1 MERLEDVLREAE
13 PLTAPP
19 VSAAR
24 GGVLGWLSRQQWLI
38 SIAAILIVWQF
49 AAAHYDAEIILPYPV
64 ATLKALAFAF
74 VDAETLINLA
84 ITVRRVLIGF
94 VWALGIGIP
103 LGMAMGSSKTIRRLV
118 GPIADSVRQVPIMA
132 WVPLTIVWFGLGDGP
147 TVFLIAM
154 VGLFPV
160 LLSTIAGVDS
170 ISKDY
175 YNAARSMGAN
185 RSSVIRNVVIPAA
198 MPDVLTGM
206 RLALSAGWMSVI

>member
-1 MERLEDVLREAE
+1 
-13 PLTAPP
+13 
-19 VSAAR
+19 
-24 GGVLGWLSRQQWLI
+24 
-38 SIAAILIVWQF
+38 
-49 AAAHYDAEIILPYPV
+49 
-64 ATLKALAFAF
+64 
-74 VDAETLINLA
+74 
-84 ITVRRVLIGF
+84 
-94 VWALGIGIP
+94 
-103 LGMAMGSSKTIRRLV
+103 
-118 GPIADSVRQVPIMA
+118 MA

-154 VGLFPV
+154 VGLFPI

-175 YNAARSMGAN
+175 YNAARSMGAS